1 MIFHRA
7 FRIGLVYLFSSAI
20 FAAAPQG
27 AGTPDSL
34 PPLPQDP
41 GAYVRQS
48 IQHELACQDNDHS
61 HWRYRFH
68 REDEKYNYDRDVIDA
83 KDGEIARTVL
93 LNGLPLTQDDRQRD
107 EDRMKKL
114 VEDPEIRAKR
124 DKRMRDDDEKA
135 RQMLRAIP
143 DAFLFKYDGEENG
156 MVRLTFTPNPHFVP
170 PTRELQVFRA
180 MTGKVWIAR
189 GPDRLAGIE
198 GTLFEDVTFGWGLLG
213 RLNKGGTFKVKQR
226 DVGEGHWV
234 VTSLDVNMFGKA
246 LLFKTINAR
255 QKEYRTDFHRLPDTI
270 TMAQA
275 YELLEK
281 SENNPVSANNEA
293 SKGES
298 SKPHN
303 PGRQ

>member
-1 MIFHRA
+1 MIFRRA
-7 FRIGLVYLFSSAI
+7 IRIGLVYLFSSAI
-20 FAAAPQG
+20 FAAAQG
-27 AGTPDSL
+27 TGTPDSL

-41 GAYVRQS
+41 GIYVRAS

-83 KDGEIARTVL
+83 RDGEIARTIL
-93 LNGLPLTQDDRQRD
+93 LNGLPLNPDDRQRD

-114 VEDPEIRAKR
+114 VDDPETRAKR
-124 DKRMRDDDEKA
+124 DKRMKDDDAKA
-135 RQMLRAIP
+135 RQMLQAIP
-143 DAFLFKYDGEENG
+143 DAFIFKYDGEENG
-156 MVRLTFTPNPHFVP
+156 MVRLTFTPNPHYVA

-180 MTGKVWIAR
+180 MTGKVWISR
-189 GPDRLAGIE
+189 SPNRLGGIE

-234 VTSLDVNMFGKA
+234 VTSLDVNMVGRA

-255 QKEYRTDFHRLPDTI
+255 QKEYRTDFHRLPDSI
-270 TMAQA
+270 TMAEA
-275 YELLEK
+275 YQLLEK
-281 SENNPVSANNEA
+281 SDNSSVSANNQQ

-298 SKPHN
+298 AKTSN

>member
-1 MIFHRA
+1 MIFRRA
-7 FRIGLVYLFSSAI
+7 IRIGLVYLFSSAI
-20 FAAAPQG
+20 FAASQG
-27 AGTPDSL
+27 TGAPDSL
-34 PPLPQDP
+34 PALPQDP
-41 GAYVRQS
+41 GIYVRAS

-83 KDGEIARTVL
+83 RDGEIARTIL
-93 LNGLPLTQDDRQRD
+93 LNGLPLNPDDRQRD

-114 VEDPEIRAKR
+114 VDDPETRAKR
-124 DKRMRDDDEKA
+124 DKRMKDDDAKA
-135 RQMLRAIP
+135 RQMLQAIP
-143 DAFLFKYDGEENG
+143 DAFIFKYDGEENG
-156 MVRLTFTPNPHFVP
+156 MVRLTFTPNPHYVA

-180 MTGKVWIAR
+180 MTGKVWISR
-189 GPDRLAGIE
+189 SPNRLGGIE

-234 VTSLDVNMFGKA
+234 VTSLDVNMVGRA

-255 QKEYRTDFHRLPDTI
+255 QKEYRTDFHRLPDSI
-270 TMAQA
+270 TMAEA
-275 YELLEK
+275 YQLLEK
-281 SENNPVSANNEA
+281 TDNSSVSANNQQ

-298 SKPHN
+298 AKTSN